1 MFNSI
6 NNSYGGIRPTALK
19 NANGPNALSK
29 ANNTQKPNA
38 GAEVQKAQQAPAKPV
53 DKPAILEAVKKLNET
68 VAPALQTVEFE
79 LDEESEKMVVKV
91 RDKTTKEIIRQMP
104 NEEALAFSKTIDKLQ
119 GLVIRQ
125 TA

>member
-6 NNSYGGIRPTALK
+6 NNSYGGIRPTAIK
-19 NANGPNALSK
+19 SASGPNALSK
-29 ANNTQKPNA
+29 VNNAQKPNA
-38 GAEVQKAQQAPAKPV
+38 SAEVQKAQQEPAKPI
-53 DKPAILEAVKKLNET
+53 DKPAVIAAVKKLNET

-79 LDEESEKMVVKV
+79 LDEESEQMVVKV
-91 RDKTTKEIIRQMP
+91 RDKTTREIIRQMP